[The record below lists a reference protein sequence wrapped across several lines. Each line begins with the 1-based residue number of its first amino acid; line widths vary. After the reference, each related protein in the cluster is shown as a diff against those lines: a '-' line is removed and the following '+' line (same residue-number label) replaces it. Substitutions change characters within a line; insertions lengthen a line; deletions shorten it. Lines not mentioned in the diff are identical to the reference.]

1 MYFIGYLNF
10 PPKVSEL
17 IRLRNALL
25 VCLASIGFRK
35 IRPKAKSNQS
45 RASNTI
51 NYSGLTNKTLQM

>member
-17 IRLRNALL
+17 IRLRNALIW
-25 VCLASIGFRK
+25 LAGIGFRK
-35 IRPKAKSNQS
+35 VCLKMNRS

-51 NYSGLTNKTLQM
+51 NYSGLTKRTLQL